1 MTITVP
7 MREIDHEI
15 WEGELDDFVPKK
27 LYDAH
32 VHLSRTAFDMGK
44 TPQARAKSED
54 AAKRG
59 FGNNTMAFWQ
69 TWNAALFPG
78 REVHGFC
85 MGSPYPEADIDGLNQ
100 FVADEVGKDPGSAA
114 LMLVKPGMDP
124 KAVDDAIEKSGVVG
138 LKPYRYYS
146 ATGDAVQCDITD
158 FLPEELIEV
167 ADGRGLMVTLHLA
180 KVRAAADPVN
190 LSDLA
195 RFNKQYPRVKWLL
208 AHCARC
214 FVPSF
219 MEESIQQLAELENMW
234 FDTSAVCE
242 PDVFDVLFSRGPR
255 ERILFGTDNLPS
267 GVDRGKYVAFGNAW
281 ALMTEH
287 NHRFNLAHLTHVE
300 PSPTWVVYEELRGL
314 RRVANRYNFTQGE
327 IDDLFYGNA
336 SRLLASIGA

>member
-100 FVADEVGKDPGSAA
+100 FVAD
-114 LMLVKPGMDP
+114 
-124 KAVDDAIEKSGVVG
+124 
-138 LKPYRYYS
+138 
-146 ATGDAVQCDITD
+146 
-158 FLPEELIEV
+158 
-167 ADGRGLMVTLHLA
+167 
-180 KVRAAADPVN
+180 
-190 LSDLA
+190 
-195 RFNKQYPRVKWLL
+195 
-208 AHCARC
+208 
-214 FVPSF
+214 
-219 MEESIQQLAELENMW
+219 
-234 FDTSAVCE
+234 
-242 PDVFDVLFSRGPR
+242 
-255 ERILFGTDNLPS
+255 
-267 GVDRGKYVAFGNAW
+267 
-281 ALMTEH
+281 
-287 NHRFNLAHLTHVE
+287 
-300 PSPTWVVYEELRGL
+300 
-314 RRVANRYNFTQGE
+314 
-327 IDDLFYGNA
+327 
-336 SRLLASIGA
+336 